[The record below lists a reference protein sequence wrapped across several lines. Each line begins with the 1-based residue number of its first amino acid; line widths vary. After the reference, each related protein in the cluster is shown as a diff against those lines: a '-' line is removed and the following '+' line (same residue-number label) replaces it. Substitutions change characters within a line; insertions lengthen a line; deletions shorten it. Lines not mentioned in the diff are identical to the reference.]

1 MNIELSTASE
11 TAPLEILDLQV
22 STRRVTG
29 RSVLSVRFLCQS
41 DQYASHLHIPT
52 LTWFDASRLQQF
64 SQTLATSQYPETCQ
78 VDLIDAELRLTGSV
92 RRLAGRWTTGRTIR
106 VEPLPSAS
114 AQFLAF
120 TIHASH
126 SDVKTY
132 AGKLYNRLW
141 EVFTRG

>member
-1 MNIELSTASE
+1 MNIELTTSSE

-29 RSVLSVRFLCQS
+29 RSVLSLRFLCHS
-41 DQYASHLHIPT
+41 DQYANHLHIPT

-64 SQTLATSQYPETCQ
+64 SQTLAASQHPETCR

-92 RRLAGRWTTGRTIR
+92 RRLAGRWTTGRLIR
-106 VEPLPSAS
+106 VEPMPNAS
-114 AQFLAF
+114 AQFSVF
-120 TIHASH
+120 TIYASQ

-132 AGKLYNRLW
+132 ANKLYNRLW

>member
-29 RSVLSVRFLCQS
+29 RSVLSVRFLCHS
-41 DQYASHLHIPT
+41 DQYADHLHIPA

-64 SQTLATSQYPETCQ
+64 SQMLANSQYPETCQ

-92 RRLAGRWTTGRTIR
+92 RRPAGRWPTGRTIR